1 MDARIYNQYVLK
13 IAECGS
19 LTKAAEALNI
29 SQPALSQGLNALEKE
44 IGIRIF
50 NRRSVP
56 IAFTPEGNLY
66 YDFIRRSEIL
76 GADFRRRLSA
86 LQGEAD
92 ESVTIGSAV
101 AYTASTVPEA
111 VMSLKKIMP
120 QCRIA
125 IKSAPL
131 DDLITMAEE
140 GKINCFISTTDRLP
154 DQFEK
159 VKIKNERVY
168 LVIPS
173 SDPVN
178 NSLQPFRIKGEEREH
193 VPELTDYSFLSGR
206 QMIFLESGQPLQE
219 MISAF
224 LRKNRIATEN
234 SITVDQVSAALSL
247 AVKGAGICF
256 ASDESLSAC
265 DPGENVC
272 IYSLPDAVFGR
283 GIYLAYSREL
293 YMPKACRVLIDL
305 WKNHTGNI

>member
-19 LTKAAEALNI
+19 LTKAAEALSI

-101 AYTASTVPEA
+101 AYTVSTIPEA

-140 GKINCFISTTDRLP
+140 GKINCFISTTDCLP
-154 DQFEK
+154 GHFEK
-159 VKIKNERVY
+159 FKIKNERVY
-168 LVIPS
+168 LAIPS
-173 SDPVN
+173 FDPVN
-178 NSLQPFRIKGEEREH
+178 EGLRTFRIRAGETDN
-193 VPELTDYSFLSGR
+193 VPEIKDYSFLSGK

-219 MISAF
+219 KISAF
-224 LRKNRIATEN
+224 LRQNSIKVDN

-247 AVKGAGICF
+247 TVKGAGICF
-256 ASDESLSAC
+256 ASDESVAAC
-265 DPGENVC
+265 DPGDRVC
-272 IYSLPDAVFGR
+272 IYSLPDSVFGR
-283 GIYLAYSREL
+283 EIYLAYNREL

-305 WKNHTGNI
+305 WKNSTGKV